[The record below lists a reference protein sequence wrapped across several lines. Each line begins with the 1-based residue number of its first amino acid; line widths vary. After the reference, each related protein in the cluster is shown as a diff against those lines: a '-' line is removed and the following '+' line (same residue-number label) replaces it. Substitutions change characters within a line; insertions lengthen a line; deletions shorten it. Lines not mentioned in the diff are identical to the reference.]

1 MDPSSPNRPERVRA
15 LQRANEVRQA
25 RARIKRR
32 IASGDLTAAEVIL
45 SHPWELES
53 MRIAEV
59 LLSQRH
65 WGSRRCDEFLVRL
78 SMHEH
83 KSIGSMT
90 ERQRIAVAALL
101 TADSPARPRNHRS
114 AARGP
119 LP

>member
-1 MDPSSPNRPERVRA
+1 MDPRASNRSQHIRA
-15 LQRANEVRQA
+15 LKRANEVRQA

-45 SHPWELES
+45 SHPWEVES

-65 WGSRRCDEFLVRL
+65 WGSRRCDEFLVRV
-78 SMHEH
+78 SMHEN

-101 TADSPARPRNHRS
+101 TANSLTRPRNHN
-114 AARGP
+114 AAP
-119 LP
+119 EQLP

>member
-1 MDPSSPNRPERVRA
+1 MDPRSNNRPQHVRA
-15 LQRANEVRQA
+15 LKRANEVRQA

-53 MRIAEV
+53 MGIAEV

-78 SMHEH
+78 SLPEH

-101 TADSPARPRNHRS
+101 TAHSPGRPRNRS
-114 AARGP
+114 AAREH